1 MKATSHADV
10 ARRLLANVDAGTSD
24 QAAGQ
29 MKVPISVYADA
40 ERWGQ
45 EMERVFRRSPIPV
58 ALSCDVRNPGDFD
71 TLEIVNR
78 PIIVARGD
86 DGTVRTFLNVCRH
99 RGAQVAE
106 GCGNTRRFTC
116 PYHAW
121 VYDTRG
127 SLVGVPGRNTFGEL
141 DVSGL
146 IELPT
151 HERAGL
157 VFAVLTPDLEFDLD
171 EWLAG
176 MDSALE
182 MLELE
187 NLHRYQVETVLDSP
201 NWKLTAD
208 GYVDGYHI
216 GYLHS
221 ATIGEKAI
229 TNRNTYDIFGPHVRI
244 GFANKP
250 ITQIRDRPEDE
261 WPPMFEVMSMV
272 HYVFPNMSISGQPGR
287 PLMVSRLLP
296 GPTPDRS
303 RTQQYHYYRQP
314 VEGDEAVAMAETRR
328 TLYAKVTGEE
338 DFATGFKINRGLGA
352 IADGHFRFGRNEG
365 GNQNLH
371 RWIDQLVADGRDAR
385 TADERVGA
393 ASRA

>member
-1 MKATSHADV
+1 MTATAHVDV

-24 QAAGQ
+24 QAPSQ
-29 MKVPISVYADA
+29 MKVPITVYKDAD
-40 ERWGQ
+40 RWET
-45 EMERVFRRSPIPV
+45 EMEQVFRRSPLCV
-58 ALSCDVRNPGDFD
+58 ALSCDVREPGDYD
-71 TLEIVNR
+71 CVEIAGR
-78 PIIVARGD
+78 PIIVVRGD
-86 DGTVRTFLNVCRH
+86 DGVVRSFLNVCRH

-106 GCGNTRRFTC
+106 GCGRTRRFTC

-127 SLVGVPGRNTFGEL
+127 SLVGVPGRNTFGEI
-141 DVSGL
+141 DVAGL
-146 IELPT
+146 VELPT
-151 HERAGL
+151 HERAGVVL
-157 VFAVLTPDLEFDLD
+157 TVLTPDLDFDPD

-176 MDSALE
+176 MDSALA
-182 MLELE
+182 MLNLE
-187 NLHRYQVETVLDSP
+187 ELHRYPVQTRLDSP

-221 ATIGEKAI
+221 TTIGEKAI
-229 TNRNTYDIFGPHVRI
+229 TNRNTYDYFGPHLRI

-250 ITQIRDRPEDE
+250 ISAIRDRPPEE

-272 HYVFPNMSISGQPGR
+272 HYVFPNVSISGQPNR

-303 RTQQYHYYRQP
+303 VTQQYHYYRAP
-314 VEGDEAVAMAETRR
+314 IEGDEATVMAEARR
-328 TLYAKVTGEE
+328 KLYAQVTGDE
-338 DFATGFKINRGLGA
+338 DFATGFKINRSLGA

-371 RWIDQLVADGRDAR
+371 RWIDQLVGNGRQPAR
-385 TADERVGA
+385 D
-393 ASRA
+393 